1 MFATLS
7 SRLKDVTHKLRG
19 RGRLTEDNIRGV
31 IREVRQALLEADVAL
46 PVVKSFV
53 AGVRVRAL
61 GTEVSSSLNPGQ
73 VFVKIIKSELVATL
87 GAGDSELN
95 LKQQPPAIILLAGL
109 QGAGKTTTAA
119 KLAAHLQEK
128 QKKKTMLV
136 SLDTRRPAAMQ
147 QLQTLAESVNAE
159 FMPFAEGEQPTA
171 IAKKA
176 IAEAKLKQADVL
188 ILDSAG
194 RTRLDQELLD
204 EIAEVHKVADPIETL
219 FVIDSMAGQDAV
231 QVANAFGEAL
241 PLTGVVITKVDG
253 DARGGAALSVKSVTG
268 KPIKFLGTGEKTAAL
283 EAFDA
288 ERMASRILG
297 MGDVV
302 GLVEEVEAKVDKE
315 KALQLAQKVKAGKA
329 FDLNDLK
336 DQLTQM
342 MNMGGL
348 AGLMD
353 KMPLPGNIDTKAMQ
367 KGMDEKVLS
376 RQVALINSMTPQ
388 ERRFPK
394 MINGSRK
401 KRIAAGAGL
410 AVPEVNRLLKQHMQM
425 QKMMKKASKGG
436 LAGMMRGLGGMGGM
450 GGPGGGGLGGN
461 GFGR

>member
-7 SRLKDVTHKLRG
+7 SRLKDVTNKLRG

-61 GTEVSSSLNPGQ
+61 GTEVSGSLNPGQ
-73 VFVKIIKSELVATL
+73 VFIKIIKSELVSTL
-87 GAGDSELN
+87 GSEDSELN
-95 LKQQPPAIILLAGL
+95 LKTQPPAIILLAGL
-109 QGAGKTTTAA
+109 QGAGKTTTAG
-119 KLAAHLQEK
+119 KLAAYLKEK

-147 QLQTLAESVNAE
+147 QLQTLAESVDAE
-159 FMPFAEGEQPTA
+159 FMPFADGEQPVEIT
-171 IAKKA
+171 KKA
-176 IAEAKLKQADVL
+176 IAEAKLRQADVL
-188 ILDSAG
+188 VLDSAG

-204 EIAEVHKVADPIETL
+204 EIADVHNAADPVETL

-231 QVANAFGEAL
+231 QVAQAFGDAL
-241 PLTGVVITKVDG
+241 PLTGVVVTKVDG

-297 MGDVV
+297 MGDVI

-315 KALQLAQKVKAGKA
+315 KAAKLAKKVKAGKS
-329 FDLNDLK
+329 FDLEDLR

-342 MNMGGL
+342 MDMGGL
-348 AGLMD
+348 AGLME
-353 KMPLPGNIDTKAMQ
+353 KMPLPGNVDPKAMQ
-367 KGMDEKVLS
+367 KGMDDKVLK

-410 AVPEVNRLLKQHMQM
+410 AVPDVNRLLKQHLQM

-436 LAGMMRGLGGMGGM
+436 LGRMMQGLGGLG
-450 GGPGGGGLGGN
+450 GGPGGFGGGGLG
-461 GFGR
+461 R

>member
-7 SRLKDVTHKLRG
+7 SRLKDVTNKLRG
-19 RGRLTEDNIRGV
+19 RGRITEDNVRSV

-53 AGVRVRAL
+53 ADVRVRAL
-61 GTEVSSSLNPGQ
+61 GTEVSGSLNPGQ
-73 VFVKIIKSELVATL
+73 VFVKIIKSELVRTL
-87 GAGDSELN
+87 DAGDSGLN

-119 KLAAHLQEK
+119 KLAVHLKDK

-147 QLQTLAESVNAE
+147 QLQTLAESVGAE
-159 FMPFAEGEQPTA
+159 FMPFAEGEQPTE

-176 IAEAKLKQADVL
+176 IAEAKLKQVDVL
-188 ILDSAG
+188 VLDSAG

-204 EIAEVHKVADPIETL
+204 EIADVHKVADPIETL

-231 QVANAFGEAL
+231 QVANAFGDAL

-315 KALQLAQKVKAGKA
+315 KALKLAQKVKSGKS
-329 FDLNDLK
+329 FDFNDLK

-348 AGLMD
+348 AGLME
-353 KMPLPGNIDTKAMQ
+353 KMPLPGNIDAKAMQ
-367 KGMDEKVLS
+367 KGMDDKVLK
-376 RQVALINSMTPQ
+376 RQVALIDSMTPK

-401 KRIAAGAGL
+401 KRIAAGAGM
-410 AVPEVNRLLKQHMQM
+410 AVPDVNRLIKQHLQM

-436 LAGMMRGLGGMGGM
+436 LKGMMQGLGGM
-450 GGPGGGGLGGN
+450 GGPGGGPGAG